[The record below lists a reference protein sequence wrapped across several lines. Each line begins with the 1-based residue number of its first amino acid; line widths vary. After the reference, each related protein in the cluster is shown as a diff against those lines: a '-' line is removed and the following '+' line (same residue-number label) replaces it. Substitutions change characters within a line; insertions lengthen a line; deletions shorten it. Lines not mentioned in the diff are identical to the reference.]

1 MDESQH
7 ARVALDRLIAE
18 RGENYADLS
27 RLIGRNAAY
36 IQQFI
41 KRGTPRKLD
50 EADRRVLA
58 RYFGVPETMLGGVDE
73 TAAQPTRT
81 RGLPAVVAVPRL
93 ALGAS
98 AGVGS
103 LDDDERA
110 AGVMAFDARWLR
122 YLGVRPQ
129 RVSIIRVDGESMAPT
144 LNDGDDI
151 MVDHDDAAERLRKGM
166 SNLSVTD
173 TPAPDKADG
182 DNRDCH
188 PPGATHFLLYL
199 NDKTY
204 LGAAGELLAQELRD
218 ARGDGARTSTSTHR
232 GSTRASSGGGDKAP
246 RAHGAPQRDRRV
258 R

>member
-151 MVDHDDAAERLRKGM
+151 MVDHDDAAERLRDGVYVLRLDGVLMVKRVALGP
-166 SNLSVTD
+166 LRGQFSVVSDNAHYPDWTD
-173 TPAPDKADG
+173 ID
-182 DNRDCH
+182 
-188 PPGATHFLLYL
+188 PGLVDIVGRVVWTGRRL
-199 NDKTY
+199 N
-204 LGAAGELLAQELRD
+204 
-218 ARGDGARTSTSTHR
+218 
-232 GSTRASSGGGDKAP
+232 
-246 RAHGAPQRDRRV
+246 
-258 R
+258 